1 MPRSSGSNRQI
12 GDSALI
18 ELSCLKLLRVDF
30 MASGELLNWVLAH
43 KRQQRRVSFV
53 DTNRLVA
60 RFFCAIGIDEHAEIS
75 VRAV

>member
-1 MPRSSGSNRQI
+1 MPPSSALDQQI
-12 GDSALI
+12 GDSAVI
-18 ELSCLKLLRVDF
+18 ELSCLRLLRVDF

-43 KRQQRRVSFV
+43 ARQQRRVSFV

-60 RFFCAIGIDEHAEIS
+60 RFFSAIGIDEHANIS